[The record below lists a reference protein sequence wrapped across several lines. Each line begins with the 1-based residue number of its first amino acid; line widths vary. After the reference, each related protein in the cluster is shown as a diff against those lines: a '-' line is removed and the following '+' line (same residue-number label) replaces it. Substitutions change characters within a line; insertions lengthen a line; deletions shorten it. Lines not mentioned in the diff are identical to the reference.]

1 MQQAAESIA
10 ESVLS
15 VARTEA
21 VVAVTGEGGANSTGE
36 LSVVLHPRPDTAVT
50 SDLATI
56 VESLA
61 LNTDCSTNSNSNRAT
76 SSLRPLIPSSR
87 GNKPGSGLL
96 SLETAEVLDRM
107 REGADRLR
115 NNTNSFLSGELLGL
129 VPVRISVSGETEE
142 NSLRIRPVPR
152 RLTGNSDGKN

>member
-15 VARTEA
+15 VARAEA

-61 LNTDCSTNSNSNRAT
+61 LNTECSTNTNSNRT
-76 SSLRPLIPSSR
+76 SNSSKPLFTPIR
-87 GNKPGSGLL
+87 GNK
-96 SLETAEVLDRM
+96 V
-107 REGADRLR
+107 
-115 NNTNSFLSGELLGL
+115 SFLFTLIDLL
-129 VPVRISVSGETEE
+129 E
-142 NSLRIRPVPR
+142 
-152 RLTGNSDGKN
+152 